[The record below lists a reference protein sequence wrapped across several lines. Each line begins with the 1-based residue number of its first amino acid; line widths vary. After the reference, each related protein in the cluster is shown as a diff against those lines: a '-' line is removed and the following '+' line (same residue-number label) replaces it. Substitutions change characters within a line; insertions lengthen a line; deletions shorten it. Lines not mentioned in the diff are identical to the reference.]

1 MQIFLDTA
9 KISEIE
15 KGLEWGMVDGATT
28 NPTLIAKEGKKYLDT
43 VKEIARLVP
52 GPVSGE
58 VLATDFERSS
68 KKGAFSPSSPT
79 TWWSRSHSRPP
90 ACARCAR
97 CAKEDITTNVTL
109 CFSPAQALVAA
120 KAGAGF
126 ISPFVGRLDDVGES
140 GMALIAQICEI
151 YDNYD
156 FDTQVLV
163 ASVRHP
169 MHVVEAAR
177 LGADAAT
184 IPFKIL
190 EQLYQHPLTDL
201 GLARF
206 LADWKTRAR
215 TFDGA
220 GSSAASAHLLR
231 SAGRLCRLAWVSISC
246 WRSPGSCG
254 SVPSRPGPS
263 ASRRCGRWSIDLSGG
278 ARWRAALLVLWWWSL
293 SLASAHA

>member
-1 MQIFLDTA
+1 MQLFLDSA
-9 KISEIE
+9 KISDFE

-28 NPTLIAKEGKKYLDT
+28 NPSLIAKEGRKYLET
-43 VKEIARLVP
+43 VAEIARLVP

-58 VLATDFERSS
+58 VLATDFDAIMKEGRVLAEIADNVVV
-68 KKGAFSPSSPT
+68 KVPLT
-79 TWWSRSHSRPP
+79 P
-90 ACARCAR
+90 AGLRAVRALR
-97 CAKEDITTNVTL
+97 DEDITTNVTL
-109 CFSPAQALVAA
+109 CFSPAQALLAA

-126 ISPFVGRLDDVGES
+126 ISPFVGRLDDVGEN

-206 LADWKTRAR
+206 LADWKATGQTA
-215 TFDGA
+215 F
-220 GSSAASAHLLR
+220 
-231 SAGRLCRLAWVSISC
+231 
-246 WRSPGSCG
+246 
-254 SVPSRPGPS
+254 
-263 ASRRCGRWSIDLSGG
+263 
-278 ARWRAALLVLWWWSL
+278 
-293 SLASAHA
+293 